1 MFQQKALN
9 ITLRTKWN
17 RETTYIIRPYKSDN
31 YSFFFHAAHQCL
43 ITWCQGWNPL
53 NAHFWRRP
61 DNRYGVQ
68 RANVNRR
75 GSTSSPTHP
84 QQLLQDW
91 YAVGPMSRNVDGGRD
106 GDKAPPPA
114 LKRDLKSVIE
124 HACLFILAASSGG
137 RPADNHSTKGT
148 STTRADVDWIVGKPA
163 RAACDGNV
171 DVHCQRWCSV
181 NECT

>member
-1 MFQQKALN
+1 MFQQKPLN

-43 ITWCQGWNPL
+43 MTWCQGWNPL

-68 RANVNRR
+68 RSNVNRR

-91 YAVGPMSRNVDGGRD
+91 YAVCHVMW
-106 GDKAPPPA
+106 
-114 LKRDLKSVIE
+114 
-124 HACLFILAASSGG
+124 
-137 RPADNHSTKGT
+137 T
-148 STTRADVDWIVGKPA
+148 ADVTVIRPPRLKAWPEVCDWTRVFIYSGCKLGRTTSGQSFNERYEYDTCRCWLDCRKNCTCRVW
-163 RAACDGNV
+163 R
-171 DVHCQRWCSV
+171 QRWRSLSAV
-181 NECT
+181 V